1 MAIKYNQ
8 HWPVFGT
15 LQQEGYLESHVQ
27 ALMER
32 APDSVTTL
40 GITRSG
46 FMQLQAMM
54 IQQLRLDICWN
65 MLRSFGYN
73 RQLHLD
79 PSVYDLIPEQ
89 PGSVVRSLP
98 TASADQ
104 RSNTLATWCI

>member
-1 MAIKYNQ
+1 ML
-8 HWPVFGT
+8 GT
-15 LQQEGYLESHVQ
+15 LQQVAHLVGHMQ

-79 PSVYDLIPEQ
+79 PAVYDLIPEQ
-89 PGSVVRSLP
+89 PGSVVRSVP
-98 TASADQ
+98 TPSAYQ
-104 RSNTLATWCI
+104 RQNAIAT